1 MDRSSDRSTSLT
13 AALAVAA
20 VRQLRNARV
29 TCLRGSATAWKPV
42 LLVCLLPLVAGAIGA
57 VEPTRSA
64 ADKPRIIKVES
75 AYLRLIDQVDV
86 PAQTA
91 GVLARIPV
99 REGALVKEE
108 ELLVQLDDVDAGL
121 ALERARFDLE
131 IARTLAESEAK
142 VEEARTAVAEAA
154 AAGEK
159 ARYELD
165 IASKKAE
172 SNIALR
178 YSKKA
183 VALADAEL
191 QRALTARKEFRDS
204 VSQNEVE
211 HLQLASDKARLDV
224 EQAEQDVQTAGLAR
238 QVKQSELA
246 ALELAVK
253 RRELELKQAVEGA
266 QIAAVTRRVKEHDVT
281 AAQRS
286 LERRGLKS
294 PIAGVVVQIF
304 RRKGEWVEPGDKVVR
319 VLRIDRLRAEGFV
332 AARDLNRDLHGA
344 AVTVTVALPGK
355 GQVEVRGKIVFV
367 SPEIDAVTQ
376 QVLVWAEV
384 DNPAPQFVLRPGMKA
399 AMAVEAPDR

>member
-1 MDRSSDRSTSLT
+1 MDQSSDPPTSLT
-13 AALAVAA
+13 AAPAVAA
-20 VRQLRNARV
+20 TGHWRRALEKGRR
-29 TCLRGSATAWKPV
+29 RSATASKLI
-42 LLVCLLPLVAGAIGA
+42 LLVCLLPLGVRALEA
-57 VEPTRSA
+57 VEPARSA

-99 REGALVKEE
+99 REGALVHED
-108 ELLVQLDDVDAGL
+108 ELLVQLDEVDAQL
-121 ALERARFDLE
+121 ALDRARFDLE
-131 IARTLAESEAK
+131 IARTLAESQAK
-142 VEEARTAVAEAA
+142 VEEARTAVGESAA
-154 AAGEK
+154 AAEK

-191 QRALTARKEFRDS
+191 QRALNARKEFRDS

-238 QVKQSELA
+238 QVKQSEFA

-266 QIAAVTRRVKEHDVT
+266 QIAGVTRRVKEHDVT
-281 AAQRS
+281 AAQRH

-294 PIAGVVVQIF
+294 PLAGVVVQIF

-332 AARDLNRDLHGA
+332 SARDLQRDLHGA
-344 AVTVTVALPGK
+344 AAAVTVALPGK
-355 GQVEVRGKIVFV
+355 GQLEVRGKIVFV

-384 DNPAPQFVLRPGMKA
+384 DNPAPQFMLRPGMKA
-399 AMAVEAPDR
+399 AMAVETSDR